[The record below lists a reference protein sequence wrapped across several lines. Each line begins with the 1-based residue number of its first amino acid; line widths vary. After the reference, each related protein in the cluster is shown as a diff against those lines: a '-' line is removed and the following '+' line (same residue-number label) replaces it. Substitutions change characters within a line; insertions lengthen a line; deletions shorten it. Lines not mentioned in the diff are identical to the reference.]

1 VSPLSSALTAPPRGR
16 KPRAPQPM
24 AQLARADDPPIETVV
39 ASQPLDS
46 EVLAHL
52 DAQIE
57 SVKRLLEIVLEQ
69 GVAIRARDVHT
80 VVRLAGLLH
89 GELVRRQQIESV
101 RSALLAR
108 AGAQLG
114 IAPATVTLTRLRT
127 LMGTAAA
134 ELAVERSAHLRGLLA
149 ELRREHSCNRALMQI
164 ELSFLDHLMKSLA
177 LDGAVHS
184 YDALGATTS
193 GARASSHGALRV
205 LDLQA

>member
-1 VSPLSSALTAPPRGR
+1 MS
-16 KPRAPQPM
+16 
-24 AQLARADDPPIETVV
+24 QLATVP
-39 ASQPLDS
+39 AAPERTLDA

-52 DAQIE
+52 EAQIE
-57 SVKRLLEIVLEQ
+57 SVQGLLEVVLEQ
-69 GVAIRARDVHT
+69 GAAIRAREVHE

-89 GELVRRQQIESV
+89 GELSRRQQIELA
-101 RSALLAR
+101 RADLLAR

-114 IAPATVTLTRLRT
+114 IPAGAVTLSRLST
-127 LMGTAAA
+127 LMSPAAA
-134 ELAVERSAHLRGLLA
+134 GVAAERSARLRGLLA

-184 YDALGATTS
+184 YDAAGSTAS
-193 GARASSHGALRV
+193 GARAASHGALRV